1 MRMVLHT
8 KRIGRAESSRKELRR
23 SGAVAMLGTM
33 AAAAANV
40 DAEDVDEAGGAVA
53 KDNVAGMVGYSSL
66 ATK

>member
-1 MRMVLHT
+1 MR
-8 KRIGRAESSRKELRR
+8 RA
-23 SGAVAMLGTM
+23 GAVAMLGTM

-53 KDNVAGMVGYSSL
+53 KHNVAGMVGYSSL